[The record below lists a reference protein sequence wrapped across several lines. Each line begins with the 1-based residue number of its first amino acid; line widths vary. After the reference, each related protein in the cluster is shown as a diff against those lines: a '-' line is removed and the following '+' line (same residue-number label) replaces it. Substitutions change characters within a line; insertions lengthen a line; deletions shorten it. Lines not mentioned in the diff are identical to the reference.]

1 MALSF
6 KVCYDYK
13 KERAYFMCEIEMLKN
28 HVEKKSDVES
38 LMGLDIDLTDKV
50 IEQLMENLGM
60 CLDFPIVRVF
70 STIHKTGKS
79 FYDYKMYVRLLKF
92 YLGCKDIS
100 KEKRDKFY
108 KKNVFNKEEKIGYR
122 IIQLLESQDVDE
134 KALLIGKLYVYCVE
148 KEYDIKSFFRIG
160 QIVQKCY
167 FDDLEYLFYWESKET
182 ICAKNKNIPQEI
194 MESLYSNGLLSER
207 GYDGGGFSE
216 DDDEGVEYALSKYGQ
231 IILSVINEDLF

>member
-1 MALSF
+1 
-6 KVCYDYK
+6 
-13 KERAYFMCEIEMLKN
+13 MCEIEMLKN

-79 FYDYKMYVRLLKF
+79 FYDYKIYVRLLKF

-148 KEYDIKSFFRIG
+148 KEYDIKSFFRIS

-216 DDDEGVEYALSKYGQ
+216 DDDEGVEYALSKCGQ

>member
-1 MALSF
+1 
-6 KVCYDYK
+6 
-13 KERAYFMCEIEMLKN
+13 MCEIEMLKN
-28 HVEKKSDVES
+28 HVEKKNDVQS
-38 LMGLDIDLTDKV
+38 LRDLDIDLTDKV

-60 CLDFPIVRVF
+60 CLNFPIVRVF

-122 IIQLLESQDVDE
+122 IIQLLESQDIDE
-134 KALLIGKLYVYCVE
+134 KALLIGKLYAYCVE
-148 KEYDIKSFFRIG
+148 NEYDIKSFFRIS

-167 FDDLEYLFYWESKET
+167 FDDLEYLF
-182 ICAKNKNIPQEI
+182 
-194 MESLYSNGLLSER
+194 
-207 GYDGGGFSE
+207 
-216 DDDEGVEYALSKYGQ
+216 
-231 IILSVINEDLF
+231 

>member
-79 FYDYKMYVRLLKF
+79 FYDYKMYVRFSYFLFFQILL
-92 YLGCKDIS
+92 DI
-100 KEKRDKFY
+100 
-108 KKNVFNKEEKIGYR
+108 
-122 IIQLLESQDVDE
+122 
-134 KALLIGKLYVYCVE
+134 
-148 KEYDIKSFFRIG
+148 FFI
-160 QIVQKCY
+160 
-167 FDDLEYLFYWESKET
+167 
-182 ICAKNKNIPQEI
+182 
-194 MESLYSNGLLSER
+194 
-207 GYDGGGFSE
+207 
-216 DDDEGVEYALSKYGQ
+216 
-231 IILSVINEDLF
+231 

>member
-1 MALSF
+1 
-6 KVCYDYK
+6 
-13 KERAYFMCEIEMLKN
+13 MCEIEMLKN

-60 CLDFPIVRVF
+60 CLDFPIVRVV

-79 FYDYKMYVRLLKF
+79 FYDYKMYVRLLNF

-148 KEYDIKSFFRIG
+148 KEYDIKSFFRIS
-160 QIVQKCY
+160 QIIQKCY

-216 DDDEGVEYALSKYGQ
+216 EDDEGVEYALSKYGQ